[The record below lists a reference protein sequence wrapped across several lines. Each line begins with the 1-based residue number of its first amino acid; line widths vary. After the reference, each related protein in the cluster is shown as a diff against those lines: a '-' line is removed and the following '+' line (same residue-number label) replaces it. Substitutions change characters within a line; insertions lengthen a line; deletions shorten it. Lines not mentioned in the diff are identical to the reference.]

1 MWQANKIQE
10 KIQLEPDSPFQQQPH
25 SSTGLDTSA
34 TANTSTSRKQKLKHK
49 LREADKKSVVKT
61 NGRENRIESLR
72 ELMGGGNQTNK
83 SAASMKEPSRDWLD
97 RHCHESEFDRRPS

>member
-1 MWQANKIQE
+1 MWQANKIEE
-10 KIQLEPDSPFQQQPH
+10 KIQLEPDCPFQQQPH

-34 TANTSTSRKQKLKHK
+34 TTNTSSSRKQKLKHK

-72 ELMGGGNQTNK
+72 ELMGGGNK

-97 RHCHESEFDRRPS
+97 PHCHESEFDRRPS